1 MKIEFCP
8 KKEPKRM
15 TIYDLKAGDIFR
27 FKDTGFFSDTVDVHG
42 FYMAMNFRNDMIYV
56 NLVTYDSNY
65 MADICDD
72 LHENVK
78 ILEAELKIYE

>member
-27 FKDTGFFSDTVDVHG
+27 FTDVDVHG

-56 NLVTYDSNY
+56 NLVTYESNY

-72 LHENVK
+72 LHESVK